1 VNVFMSSL
9 GNSSNEKSSKLPEL
23 HTTVE
28 KLVDVARLTQVA
40 AYVFNVSIDDGVKP
54 LLTIC

>member
-1 VNVFMSSL
+1 MSSL

-40 AYVFNVSIDDGVKP
+40 AYVLNVSIDDGVKP